1 MTSDVQFVVD
11 KAGEKTAVILSLSEY
26 ESLLEDL
33 DDLKIALERKD
44 DEVISFDDMKKE
56 FLENE

>member
-11 KAGEKTAVILSLSEY
+11 AAGEKTAVILSLSEY
-26 ESLLEDL
+26 ESIMEDL

-44 DEVISFDDMKKE
+44 EEVISLDDMKRE
-56 FLENE
+56 FVENE